1 MAAGSSPA
9 RVTCPA
15 LQREEITLVTWAF
28 TPDWLTVEE
37 AAELSGHDPE
47 VIRE

>member
-1 MAAGSSPA
+1 
-9 RVTCPA
+9 
-15 LQREEITLVTWAF
+15 VTWAF